1 MQVKQ
6 WTTELRGQVR
16 DMDRQIRHL
25 ERDEEKIKREIKA
38 MAKRGEMSVVKMAA
52 KNIIVIRKS
61 EERLHITKAQLNSV
75 MMTLQTD
82 LGAGSCHLLPTVH
95 PSMHLIMYYM
105 QLCIKL
111 LVQWPSPPPS

>member
-1 MQVKQ
+1 VQVKQ

-25 ERDEEKIKREIKA
+25 ERDEEKIKREIKT

-61 EERLHITKAQLNSV
+61 EERLHVTKAQLNSV

-82 LGAGSCHLLPTVH
+82 LGAARAIIASQPTLVCT
-95 PSMHLIMYYM
+95 LTMYYM
-105 QLCIKL
+105 QLSIKL
-111 LVQWPSPPPS
+111 LDPWLNPPPS